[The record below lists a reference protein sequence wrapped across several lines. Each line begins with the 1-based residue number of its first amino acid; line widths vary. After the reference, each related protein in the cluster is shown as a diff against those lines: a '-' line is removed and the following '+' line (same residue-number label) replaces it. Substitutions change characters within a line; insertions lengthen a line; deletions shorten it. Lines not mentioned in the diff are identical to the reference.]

1 MPRAVVGCTQLAE
14 TVTVAVPSPR
24 SFEDVD
30 TGKAEVVGAREHVAV
45 IGVDLAVAVLARG
58 SEMHGIAGAD
68 GGVPRKLTCAGG
80 RTLEQDRRDRKPVP
94 DAARLVLREVIED
107 LAILRRCVP

>member
-45 IGVDLAVAVLARG
+45 VGVDLAVAVLARG
-58 SEMHGIAGAD
+58 SEMHGITGEDVGVPEFATACGSCAHDRAAD
-68 GGVPRKLTCAGG
+68 GPRF
-80 RTLEQDRRDRKPVP
+80 R
-94 DAARLVLREVIED
+94 
-107 LAILRRCVP
+107 LRRAGSRRRGVLGRSR